1 VADVPRGGIGF
12 FSLGQLSRFGTL
24 YLHGEQDRIA
34 SLGKIL
40 SVALHL
46 QRRGRS
52 VALIDRV
59 RGIKCVCL
67 TEETVESRFRARQR
81 RGADHCALVREGRV
95 HAQ

>member
-34 SLGKIL
+34 SLGKFPCGL
-40 SVALHL
+40 A
-46 QRRGRS
+46 
-52 VALIDRV
+52 DRV

-67 TEETVESRFRARQR
+67 TEETVETLYLLASETASSASPAMWCARYRLAARSR
-81 RGADHCALVREGRV
+81 E
-95 HAQ
+95 